1 MHNPF
6 INRKLL
12 HAQGGKN
19 DMTFMRERKAIS
31 PVIATVI
38 LVAVAIT
45 VAVGVSY
52 WMSGISSQY
61 TQFEKV
67 EIQTGYA
74 TYDTT
79 NSIWTVTMAIKNSG
93 SAQATINMVFLN
105 DVPCGTANY
114 HVDATNVTATEWGT
128 SIPVTGTVLKA
139 GEQATVYVYIDNPC
153 SGVTEL
159 ASISSGTTINV
170 KLHSAGGMD
179 YIKLIRLP

>member
-1 MHNPF
+1 MNP
-6 INRKLL
+6 K
-12 HAQGGKN
+12 
-19 DMTFMRERKAIS
+19 TRKAVS

-52 WMSGISSQY
+52 WMGGISSQY

-74 TYDTT
+74 TYDST
-79 NSIWTVTMAIKNSG
+79 NTIWTITMAVKNSG
-93 SAQATINMVFLN
+93 SADATINMAFLN
-105 DVPCGTANY
+105 DVPCLTANY
-114 HVDATNVTATEWGT
+114 GINATTLPANEWGV
-128 SIPVTGTVLKA
+128 SFASNGVTLQA
-139 GEQATVYVYIDNPC
+139 GESDTIYMYIYNQPTNI
-153 SGVTEL
+153 TEL
-159 ASISSGTTINV
+159 ANLSAGTTINV

>member
-1 MHNPF
+1 
-6 INRKLL
+6 
-12 HAQGGKN
+12 
-19 DMTFMRERKAIS
+19 MTFMRERKAIS

-52 WMSGISSQY
+52 WMGGISSQY

-74 TYDTT
+74 TYDTG
-79 NSIWTVTMAIKNSG
+79 NDIWTVTMAIKNSG

-105 DVPCGTANY
+105 DVPCSAANY
-114 HVDATNVTATEWGT
+114 HVTTSNVTANEWGT
-128 SIPVTGTVLKA
+128 SIPSTGTVLKA
-139 GEQATVYVYIDNPC
+139 GEQATVYVYICYPC

-159 ASISSGTTINV
+159 TGLSSGTTINV

>member
-1 MHNPF
+1 MNP
-6 INRKLL
+6 
-12 HAQGGKN
+12 Q
-19 DMTFMRERKAIS
+19 TRKAVS

-74 TYDTT
+74 TAETGPPAGWHVVMT
-79 NSIWTVTMAIKNSG
+79 LKNSG
-93 SAQATINMVFLN
+93 SAPATITHVFVN
-105 DVPCGTANY
+105 DVP
-114 HVDATNVTATEWGT
+114 VDAYA
-128 SIPVTGTVLKA
+128 GTVIVVDKIHASVLTT
-139 GEQATVYVYIDNPC
+139 GLTLESGQSGSVTVY
-153 SGVTEL
+153 
-159 ASISSGTTINV
+159 ISNTAGSLSAGTTINI

-179 YIKLIRLP
+179 YIKLIRLV